1 MRWHGGCCGIIECGD
16 REMKKET
23 QNVEFKQSWR
33 DEYLKWICGF
43 LNA

>member
-1 MRWHGGCCGIIECGD
+1 
-16 REMKKET
+16 MKKET

-43 LNA
+43 ANADGGTI